1 VKAKT
6 DALILLV
13 PARKISGTRFGS
25 KLTKPRVLAAFPPF
39 AQETVRHLLDDDVE
53 LKSVATLQEAR
64 EALGVDDAIVLALCG
79 VHFDESRMYDLLRYV
94 RATYP
99 ALPFLCC
106 RVLDSEIPQISREA
120 IRIAAEAL
128 GATFFIDLPS
138 LRKQLGAPE
147 GEQRFRA
154 LVLGTL
160 GIRSVGKSA

>member
-1 VKAKT
+1 M
-6 DALILLV
+6 
-13 PARKISGTRFGS
+13 S
-25 KLTKPRVLAAFPPF
+25 KPHVLAAFPSF
-39 AQETVRHLLDDDVE
+39 AQEALARLLGDDVQ
-53 LKSVATLQEAR
+53 LNAVATLHDAR
-64 EALGVDDAIVLALCG
+64 DALAADGEIVLVLCG

-128 GATFFIDLPS
+128 GATFFVDLPS
-138 LRKQLGAPE
+138 LKKQLGAPA

-160 GIRSVGKSA
+160 GVQSISKSA